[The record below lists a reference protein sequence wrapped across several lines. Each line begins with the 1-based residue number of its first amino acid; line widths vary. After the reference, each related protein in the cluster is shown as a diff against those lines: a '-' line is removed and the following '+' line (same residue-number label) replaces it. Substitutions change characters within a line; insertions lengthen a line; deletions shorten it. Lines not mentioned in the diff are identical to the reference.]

1 MGKNQIKYLGYSFAR
16 KIQSARFKDNFP
28 DYTVVVLFGNKIE
41 REKRDWQVT
50 SEEAKEY
57 AKKNNIVLFKH
68 LQ

>member
-16 KIQSARFKDNFP
+16 KIQSARFKDNFH

-50 SEEAKEY
+50 IEDTKDY
-57 AKKNNIVLFKH
+57 GKKNNIVLFKH